1 MQNGQGW
8 RESSSTEVQGPEQQ
22 CKGRTRLGVCLHV
35 GMRER
40 EPDLWLEPGEED
52 VIFHREGTK
61 EE

>member
-1 MQNGQGW
+1 MQSGQGW
-8 RESSSTEVQGPEQQ
+8 RESSSTEVQGPGQQ

-52 VIFHREGTK
+52 VLFH
-61 EE
+61 